1 MSIIDTPVRGPGT
14 PPPIDAAQ
22 PDSTPVDSA
31 HSLVVYTADDGG
43 VTTITGR
50 PGDSIMETAVRNGV
64 RGIVGECGGSLSCA
78 TCHVFVQGDTLDL
91 VGGPGDLEDEM
102 LDGTAVDREENSR
115 LSCQIKLQGGCEY
128 HVTTPETQV

>member
-1 MSIIDTPVRGPGT
+1 MSIIETPAREV
-14 PPPIDAAQ
+14 AQ
-22 PDSTPVDSA
+22 IDSA
-31 HSLVVYTADDGG
+31 HSLVVDTADDGG

-64 RGIVGECGGSLSCA
+64 PGIVGECGGSLSCA
-78 TCHVFVQGDTLDL
+78 TCHVFVADDTLDL

-128 HVTTPETQV
+128 HVSTPRDQL